1 MDSLVSS
8 TISAFIIPMDPE
20 SHRPQLGGWIESATS
35 VTDYQIPV
43 AQCWSGVQKEAV
55 PDWCMSFSMLPIWR
69 QLPSDSTRRRRNS
82 VQRLPPHDQQAA
94 SSCSSS
100 LIWTCRT
107 RATNSSAVSQRSQ
120 VILLPNLACCYD
132 ELCTPWALLLSY
144 FNLHYGLQYLK
155 VRLICWEGG
164 KTIKVRPG
172 ARKHEL
178 LLYLVCNYCLL
189 VSTPSVPNY

>member
-1 MDSLVSS
+1 MPIRSSKRKLFKTYGCRSRCFQSDVCSLR
-8 TISAFIIPMDPE
+8 IP
-20 SHRPQLGGWIESATS
+20 RAG
-35 VTDYQIPV
+35 
-43 AQCWSGVQKEAV
+43 AQTTC
-55 PDWCMSFSMLPIWR
+55 R
-69 QLPSDSTRRRRNS
+69 
-82 VQRLPPHDQQAA
+82 RLPPHDQQHWAA
-94 SSCSSS
+94 VSS

-107 RATNSSAVSQRSQ
+107 RATNASAVSQRCQ

-189 VSTPSVPNY
+189 VPTPSVPNY